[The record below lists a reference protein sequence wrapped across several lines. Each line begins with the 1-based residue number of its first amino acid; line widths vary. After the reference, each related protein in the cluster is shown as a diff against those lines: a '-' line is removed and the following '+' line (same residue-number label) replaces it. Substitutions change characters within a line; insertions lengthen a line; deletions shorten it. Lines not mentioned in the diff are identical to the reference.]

1 MYNNSTFRATS
12 KKPHVVIV
20 GGGFAGLYAAK
31 ELGNAPV
38 KVTLIDKR
46 NFHLFQPLLYQV
58 ATGSLSP
65 AEICSPLRLIV
76 GRNKNTHVVLDEVV
90 DINPKQNQVIMR
102 EGILNYDHLI
112 IGTGVSHHYFGN
124 EHWEKDAPGLKSIEN
139 ALDIRRKIFLAFEEA
154 EKLSSPKEK
163 KEWLTFAIVGG
174 GPTGVELA
182 GAIAEIAHKT
192 IKKDFQKIDTTKAR
206 IILIEGMNRILPPYP
221 EDLSQKAQESL
232 EELEVE
238 VLTSR
243 MVTNIDKNTL
253 TIRHGEAEETIK
265 ARILLIEGMN
275 RVLPPYP
282 EELSQKAQESLEDLG
297 VEVLTSRMV
306 TNIDGNNLIIRH
318 NDKEETIRART
329 ILWAAGVKASGLSE
343 IIAERTGAE
352 RDRAGRIIVEPDL
365 SIKYHPNIFVVGDL
379 ANFTHQGDRPLPGIA
394 PVAMAEGQYVAKLIQ
409 AKTEGKTLKKF
420 KYVDK
425 GSLAVIGDNH
435 AVADLGF
442 VKLSG
447 FIAWFVWVFAHV
459 YYLIEFDNKLVVLLQ
474 WGWNYFTR
482 GRGARLIT
490 GEISEKNLVSQSF
503 DNEHYSENV
512 ELKTSEV
519 EKETLKV

>member
-1 MYNNSTFRATS
+1 MYNNSNFRATS

-38 KVTLIDKR
+38 KITLIDKR

-90 DINPKQNQVIMR
+90 DINPEQNQVIMR

-154 EKLSSPKEK
+154 EKLSSPQEK

-192 IKKDFQKIDTTKAR
+192 IRKDFQEIDTTKAR
-206 IILIEGMNRILPPYP
+206 ILLIEGMNRILPPYA

-232 EELEVE
+232 EE
-238 VLTSR
+238 
-243 MVTNIDKNTL
+243 
-253 TIRHGEAEETIK
+253 
-265 ARILLIEGMN
+265 
-275 RVLPPYP
+275 
-282 EELSQKAQESLEDLG
+282 LG

-306 TNIDGNNLIIRH
+306 TNIDGNNLTIRH
-318 NDKEETIRART
+318 NDQEETIRART

-343 IIAERTGAE
+343 VIAERTGAE
-352 RDRAGRIIVEPDL
+352 RDRAGRIVVEPDL
-365 SIKYHPNIFVVGDL
+365 SIKYHPNIFIVGDL
-379 ANFTHQGDRPLPGIA
+379 ANFPHQGDKPLPGIA

-409 AKTEGKTLKKF
+409 AKVENKTLAPF

-442 VKLSG
+442 IKLSG
-447 FIAWFVWVFAHV
+447 FLAWFVWVFAHV

-503 DNEHYSENV
+503 DNEHYSEYSV
-512 ELKTSEV
+512 PKKMDQ
-519 EKETLKV
+519 EKEAVKI